1 MHCPWPLLR
10 QWELLWQPCS
20 DPDEPLCDLSGESAR
35 LCRHV
40 QKLLACSTRT
50 VSKYLWCLSLH
61 MHDATA
67 CCTVLST
74 HNHSVDGTAR
84 CAANSPCQHH
94 TTTIFCM
101 QKHISHGALSAG
113 CNAVSN
119 RQVDW
124 TTGRCKLT
132 ETHAKYGNISMIQAF
147 SQALQISLSLKKRI

>member
-1 MHCPWPLLR
+1 MHCPRPLLR

-20 DPDEPLCDLSGESAR
+20 DPDEPLCDLSGESAH

-101 QKHISHGALSAG
+101 QKHISHGALRVQRSFQQAG
-113 CNAVSN
+113 GLDN
-119 RQVDW
+119 RQMQAHRD
-124 TTGRCKLT
+124 TCKVWQYLYDPGVFPSS
-132 ETHAKYGNISMIQAF
+132 AD
-147 SQALQISLSLKKRI
+147 